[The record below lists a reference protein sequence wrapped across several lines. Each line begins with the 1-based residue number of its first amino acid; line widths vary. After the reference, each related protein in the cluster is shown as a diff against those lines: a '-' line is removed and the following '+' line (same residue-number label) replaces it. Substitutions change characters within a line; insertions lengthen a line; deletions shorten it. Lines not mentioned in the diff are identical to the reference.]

1 MLTIDISER
10 TAEAKLHS
18 TEIHK
23 LIKSPNARETD
34 YPSISMMIW
43 AEMTLRKMLAGYTV
57 AYATAGSSPSP
68 EGLAKSRANGLA
80 MLPQSMPT
88 LSA

>member
-1 MLTIDISER
+1 MTC
-10 TAEAKLHS
+10 
-18 TEIHK
+18 
-23 LIKSPNARETD
+23 
-34 YPSISMMIW
+34 